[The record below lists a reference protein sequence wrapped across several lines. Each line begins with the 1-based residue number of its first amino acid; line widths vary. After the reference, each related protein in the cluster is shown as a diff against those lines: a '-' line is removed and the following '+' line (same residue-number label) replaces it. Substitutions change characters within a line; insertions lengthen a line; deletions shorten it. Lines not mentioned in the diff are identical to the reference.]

1 MSTIQVFAGPN
12 GSGKSTIIS
21 EIPVIGMYVNA
32 DEIQRQLKCTS
43 LEAAQNAE
51 RVREFCLANGMD
63 FTMETVLSTPRN
75 IDLLRRAK
83 DAGYYVIGFFVLTCH
98 PDINVQRVSER
109 VERGGHDVPEDKI
122 RSRYERS
129 LKNLPL
135 LQEICDELYVF
146 DNSLSRSVGEPSLIA
161 KCVRGV
167 TELRPSPRW
176 NMDMLQALTEGR
188 DFTRYI

>member
-43 LEAAQNAE
+43 LVAAQNAE
-51 RVREFCLANGMD
+51 QVREFCLANGMD

-109 VERGGHDVPEDKI
+109 VARGGHDVPEDKI

-135 LQEICDELYVF
+135 LQEICNELYVF
-146 DNSLSRSVGEPSLIA
+146 DNSLPRNVGEPSLIA
-161 KCVRGV
+161 ECVHG
-167 TELRPSPRW
+167 TTKLRPSTKW
-176 NMDMLQALTEGR
+176 NMDMLQALMEGR